1 MVVDTV
7 LRAVDVVTVW
17 RFLAE
22 EMLRVIELV
31 VRCRESRWSGGDW
44 KKREWHVVGVVI
56 LELVVVSAAGPN
68 SEHWPIIV

>member
-1 MVVDTV
+1 MGILEGMVRDRALVDTM

-31 VRCRESRWSGGDW
+31 VRCRESRWSGGKW
-44 KKREWHVVGVVI
+44 KEQEWHIVGDVI
-56 LELVVVSAAGPN
+56 
-68 SEHWPIIV
+68 